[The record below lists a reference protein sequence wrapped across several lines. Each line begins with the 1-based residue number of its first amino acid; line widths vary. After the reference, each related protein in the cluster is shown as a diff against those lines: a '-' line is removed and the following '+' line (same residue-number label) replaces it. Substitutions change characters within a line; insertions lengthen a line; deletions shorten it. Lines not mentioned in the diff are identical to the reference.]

1 VLQNPGSK
9 NVNDKVVVNCATAI
23 AFLSA
28 ISSDPAQMKALNSA
42 FDDDGNDCVT
52 LSVKFGILTNG
63 NDNID
68 KSTMLEELCSTI
80 AEVLEERAGFEE
92 IDDDPAPLI
101 DEESENFKFGS
112 VLETLGYLLDK
123 MARRSQYLTQD
134 SNVLRA
140 ILGAVNKS
148 SIFTKLS

>member
-1 VLQNPGSK
+1 
-9 NVNDKVVVNCATAI
+9 
-23 AFLSA
+23 
-28 ISSDPAQMKALNSA
+28 MKALYEA

-68 KSTMLEELCSTI
+68 KSKMLEEICKTI

-101 DEESENFKFGS
+101 DEEEPENFKFGT

-123 MARRSQYLTQD
+123 MARRPQYVTQD
-134 SNVLRA
+134 SNVLKA
-140 ILGAVNKS
+140 IFDAINKS
-148 SIFTKLS
+148 

>member
-1 VLQNPGSK
+1 MN
-9 NVNDKVVVNCATAI
+9 
-23 AFLSA
+23 
-28 ISSDPAQMKALNSA
+28 ALYEA
-42 FDDDGNDCVT
+42 FDADGNDCVAF
-52 LSVKFGILTNG
+52 SVKFGILTNG

-68 KSTMLEELCSTI
+68 KSKMLKGLCIAI

-101 DEESENFKFGS
+101 DEEESENFKFGT

-123 MARRSQYLTQD
+123 MARRPQYLIQD

-140 ILGAVNKS
+140 IFGAVNKS
-148 SIFTKLS
+148 